1 MPLST
6 GACLRTLGVRRYT
19 YHGTCTGSGVSCSAS
34 VLKEKL
40 DEMLRHSLRS
50 APRRIAPHRA
60 APLRTEQAPV
70 LVVYACSAN
79 ARGGYIKLVLALLV
93 QAPWIALFAYVCR
106 NISFSL

>member
-1 MPLST
+1 
-6 GACLRTLGVRRYT
+6 
-19 YHGTCTGSGVSCSAS
+19 
-34 VLKEKL
+34 
-40 DEMLRHSLRS
+40 
-50 APRRIAPHRA
+50 
-60 APLRTEQAPV
+60 V

>member
-1 MPLST
+1 M
-6 GACLRTLGVRRYT
+6 RTLLGVRRYT

-40 DEMLRHSLRS
+40 DEMLRHSLRT
-50 APRRIAPHRA
+50 APHRA
-60 APLRTEQAPV
+60 APHRTEQPPV

-79 ARGGYIKLVLALLV
+79 ARCGIIKLVLALLV
-93 QAPWIALFAYVCR
+93 QAPWIALFAYVCG

>member
-1 MPLST
+1 M
-6 GACLRTLGVRRYT
+6 RTLGVRRYT

-50 APRRIAPHRA
+50 APQRA

>member
-1 MPLST
+1 
-6 GACLRTLGVRRYT
+6 
-19 YHGTCTGSGVSCSAS
+19 

-50 APRRIAPHRA
+50 APHRTPSAPHR
-60 APLRTEQAPV
+60 TEQPPV